1 MHTTRSLHTTEVPH
15 FHHTT
20 NIDTTLTMN
29 NVVLYGESMIT
40 EDLSL
45 RERRALHF
53 MNGIEPNIRG
63 KKGDNVNQKAAYM
76 AYTRY
81 DSDRTSLHHL
91 SYITLLERCS
101 KYLYVNVHLLHNLVT
116 ELEKQIVNLAFTGT
130 VDVRSTL
137 SSRSKRTKQNI
148 HHATANAA
156 DVLTLDTISDGQK
169 HYSQKEKRMQKYRI
183 QYEQLL
189 PEAHKQGLE
198 TLLRRNKRKRSTEN
212 ADTDGYSSSD
222 SRESYHSIN
231 NKTHDDKPG
240 TKHSTEIMPPFVFD
254 PCADFADIE
263 GMFGPSNVIY
273 RKDAPIVKRAKKAK
287 IASTNTNDEPAN
299 PADSMHTATIN
310 TSTTTVN
317 TPKSSSYLPLV
328 VDTYDSAGASGY
340 DTDAN
345 DDDYNRTPP
354 GTPRPLEFDL
364 LHAYVTTQAGER
376 TPPISEI
383 TYSRT
388 PFSTVRPTYNA
399 VTTANKL
406 PEMHI
411 FHTAG
416 GGSVGGKQPKKRTDT
431 PHVAAMEA
439 LDRLVSAQ
447 DSASDSDMMSEDEND
462 NSDDESVVS
471 RGTPTV
477 KTTQPKKP
485 NTENSRRTGGAGSV
499 RGAPLFESPV
509 VNNNPVST
517 TGTNVL
523 STVPLSAPTAP
534 VSSGMSLLA
543 RAIYGSNAVSSTP
556 AAVAPSQVAN
566 SAASNVA
573 LRPVVALKRPR
584 VQFQN

>member
-20 NIDTTLTMN
+20 NIDTTMTMN
-29 NVVLYGESMIT
+29 NVVLHGESMIT

-45 RERRALHF
+45 RERRMLNF
-53 MNGIEPNIRG
+53 MNGIEPTLRG
-63 KKGDNVNQKAAYM
+63 KKGDNLNQKAAYM

-116 ELEKQIVNLAFTGT
+116 ELEKQIVNLTFTGT

-148 HHATANAA
+148 HHANANAA
-156 DVLTLDTISDGQK
+156 DGLTLDTISDGQK

-198 TLLRRNKRKRSTEN
+198 TLHRHSKRKRSIEN

-231 NKTHDDKPG
+231 NNTHVNKPG
-240 TKHSTEIMPPFVFD
+240 TKHSTEIMQPFVFD
-254 PCADFADIE
+254 PCADFAEVE
-263 GMFGPSNVIY
+263 GIFGPSNVIY
-273 RKDAPIVKRAKKAK
+273 RRDAPVVMRAKKAK
-287 IASTNTNDEPAN
+287 IASITTNDEPAN
-299 PADSMHTATIN
+299 QADSMHTTTA
-310 TSTTTVN
+310 SATTVN
-317 TPKSSSYLPLV
+317 TPKSSSYLPLA

-340 DTDAN
+340 ESDAH
-345 DDDYNRTPP
+345 DDNFNRTPP
-354 GTPRPLEFDL
+354 GSPRPLEFDL

-388 PFSTVRPTYNA
+388 PFSTVRPTYTA

-406 PEMHI
+406 PETHI

-447 DSASDSDMMSEDEND
+447 DSASDSDVVSEDEND

-485 NTENSRRTGGAGSV
+485 ISIGNSTRTGGAGSF
-499 RGAPLFESPV
+499 RGAPLFDSPV
-509 VNNNPVST
+509 VNNNLIPSA
-517 TGTNVL
+517 NIL
-523 STVPLSAPTAP
+523 STAPISVPAAP

-543 RAIYGSNAVSSTP
+543 RAIYGSNAASSTP
-556 AAVAPSQVAN
+556 AAIPSAEP
-566 SAASNVA
+566 ASNVA